1 MVPAAHLRSVN
12 ANYLQIASGVV
23 SGLPMIDATVAVRPP
38 IPVTV
43 LSGFLGSGKTTLL
56 NHLLNNREGLRI
68 ALIVNDMSEVNVD
81 AALVAGTTVRRG
93 EERLVELSNGCI
105 CCTLRED
112 LLKEVSALADE
123 GRYDAIVI
131 ESTGI
136 AEPLPI
142 AETFTFEDESGARLN
157 DKARLD
163 TMVTVVDLAQF
174 DPHLNSLQTLAD
186 AGTGLDATDDR
197 TLANL
202 LLDQVEFADVLVL
215 NKLDLVD
222 SVTADRVAAFL
233 MRVNPRAALIGTRHG
248 RVPLEAVIATGRF
261 DMDQAAASPGWLREL
276 RGEHMPETEEYGI
289 RSFVYRARRPFHP
302 GRFARWLAAEPPAGL
317 LRAKG
322 FCWIASRHDE
332 VGEFHLAGKTK
343 TLRTLGRWWA
353 AVPEAEWPT
362 DPVYRG
368 LLNKNLDP
376 RFGDRRQELV
386 VIGTQ
391 FDREAITRSLD
402 ACLLNDFELHLG
414 EARWAEF
421 ADDLP
426 GRS

>member
-1 MVPAAHLRSVN
+1 MFHRN
-12 ANYLQIASGVV
+12 A
-23 SGLPMIDATVAVRPP
+23 TTRPP

-56 NHLLNNREGLRI
+56 NHLLNNREGLRL

-136 AEPLPI
+136 AEPLPV
-142 AETFTFEDESGARLN
+142 AETFTFEDETGARLN

-174 DPHLNSLQTLAD
+174 DANLNSLQTLAD
-186 AGTGLDATDDR
+186 AGTGLDATDER
-197 TLANL
+197 TIANL
-202 LLDQVEFADVLVL
+202 LLDQVEFADVVVL
-215 NKLDLVD
+215 NKSDLVD
-222 SVTADRVAAFL
+222 AATADRVAAFI
-233 MRVNPRAALIGTRHG
+233 MKVNPRAALIGTREG
-248 RVPLEAVIATGRF
+248 RVPLREVIGTGRF
-261 DMDQAAASPGWLREL
+261 DMAAAAESPGWLREL
-276 RGEHMPETEEYGI
+276 RGEHTPETDEYGI
-289 RSFVYRARRPFHP
+289 RSFVYRARRPFQPVRLRH
-302 GRFARWLAAEPPAGL
+302 WLAGEPPAGI

-332 VGEFHLAGKTK
+332 VGEFHLAGRTK
-343 TLRTLGRWWA
+343 TMRALGRWWA
-353 AVPEAEWPT
+353 AVPREEWPT
-362 DPVYRG
+362 DPTYAE
-368 LLNKNLDP
+368 LLAKNWDP
-376 RFGDRRQELV
+376 RFGDRRQEIV
-386 VIGTQ
+386 FIGTD
-391 FDREAITRSLD
+391 FDRAAITRALD
-402 ACLLNDFELHLG
+402 DCLLDEFEMHLG
-414 EARWAEF
+414 ESRWEKF
-421 ADDLP
+421 PDHLP
-426 GRS
+426 AWN